1 MKAKAGRAQL
11 RELEGHGKDASF
23 YSDQWALAKL
33 GLGKAHLVLCVCV
46 CGGVVATST
55 SAHLPLGPSQVLQE
69 EAVIGQGLG

>member
-46 CGGVVATST
+46 GGGVATST

>member
-46 CGGVVATST
+46 GGVATST

>member
-46 CGGVVATST
+46 W
-55 SAHLPLGPSQVLQE
+55 
-69 EAVIGQGLG
+69 